1 MKHKYLA
8 AGCVAAAFSGTAYAQ
23 DGTGVYIEPH
33 VGIASVAETD
43 LQYYDA
49 GGTFGGSGATDT
61 VDARV
66 ELDDAF
72 IFGGTLGYDFG
83 IIRADLEVAY
93 SKNEIKAL
101 SIDSVNGTPVTLDA
115 ADADEICD
123 YLEVSS
129 CSVSG
134 NTISYDGGGIR
145 QASAMANIWLDIPV
159 GGTITPYIGAGAGIA
174 GFETDGEGKA
184 KFAWQLGAGVAFNLS
199 ETLSITANYRHREV
213 SRTTI
218 EYDEF
223 SGFNVGKI
231 KTDIFTVGIRFK
243 L

>member
-8 AGCVAAAFSGTAYAQ
+8 AGCVAAAFSGAAHAQ

-33 VGIASVAETD
+33 AGIASVSDTD
-43 LQYYDA
+43 LQYYDG
-49 GGTFGGSGATDT
+49 GGTFGGTGATDT
-61 VDARV
+61 VDGSV
-66 ELDDAF
+66 ELKDAF

-93 SKNEIKAL
+93 SKNKVKSL
-101 SIDSVNGTPVTLDA
+101 TVDSVNGQAVTLDP
-115 ADADEICD
+115 ADADDICD

-134 NTISYDGGGIR
+134 NTISYDGGRIR
-145 QASAMANIWLDIPV
+145 QASAMANIWLDIPI
-159 GGTITPYIGAGAGIA
+159 GGTITPYVGGGAGIA
-174 GFETDGEGKA
+174 GFETDGDGKA
-184 KFAWQLGAGVAFNLS
+184 KFAWQLGAGVAFDLS
-199 ETLSITANYRHREV
+199 ESVSVTANYRHREV

-231 KTDIFTVGIRFK
+231 KTDVLSVGLRFK
-243 L
+243 F